1 MSINDKV
8 KPPKE
13 SGIGFG
19 FNFNQKVPSVKGRVT
34 VKVIEEG
41 QEKVIFEKDNI
52 YTLDGGVLAAMQF
65 SVGSRPLTHLAVGT
79 GASGVSSSPDI
90 PDSRQRSLN
99 VELERKT
106 FSSVVYRDVNGNI
119 SAVPTNVIDFTSVFQ
134 SAEAVGPI
142 NEMGL
147 ISRAVLNQVNPV
159 LENGA
164 PVVFPSRDTSVDLNN
179 FDVLVNYLT
188 FPVINK
194 PNGSVLAIT
203 WRLTF

>member
-8 KPPKE
+8 RPPKE
-13 SGIGFG
+13 SGLGFG

-34 VKVIEEG
+34 IKVIEEG
-41 QEKVIFEKDNI
+41 LEKIVFEKDNI

-79 GASGVSSSPDI
+79 GASGASSSPDI
-90 PDSRQRSLN
+90 PDMRQRSLN

-106 FSSVVYRDVNGNI
+106 FSSVVYRDSDGNI

-147 ISRAVLNQVNPV
+147 VSQINPAFATPV
-159 LENGA
+159 EENGA
-164 PVVFPSRDTSVDLNN
+164 PVVFPSRDTTVDLDA